1 MGLAERNSTFLR
13 RCALVAGAV
22 ALAAALT
29 ACAPVIKNHGYAPV
43 SDEVAEIQVGL
54 DTRGSV
60 RRKIGRPGG
69 TGVFTN
75 DGWFYVQ
82 SQVEHYTYNEP
93 RVIDRRVVAILFD
106 ANDIV
111 ASVKQYGMED
121 GKVIDLETR
130 TTPTYGREL
139 TILEQVLGNIST
151 VPADVFTSE

>member
-13 RCALVAGAV
+13 RCALVAGTV